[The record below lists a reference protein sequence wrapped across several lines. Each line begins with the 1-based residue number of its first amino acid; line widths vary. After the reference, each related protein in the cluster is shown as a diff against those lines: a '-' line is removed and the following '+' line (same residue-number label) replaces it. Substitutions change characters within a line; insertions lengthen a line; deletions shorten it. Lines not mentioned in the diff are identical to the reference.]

1 MKSLLGRLMAVLFL
15 VVWLPGARAA
25 YVVELTGLAQLGP
38 QVVVAF
44 DLVDGDGT
52 SNVVSLDPL
61 GSDGTFT
68 LLGLSGGATG
78 APATGLRLADDSFF
92 SEALLTLDGADR
104 LRFQFDFTAAAT
116 APGAFPDSFSV
127 FLLDPMTLWP
137 ALETTDPTGS
147 GALFRLDIDGTAR
160 GGLAL
165 FQGAQGEGP
174 QWSVSFVDGGTVPEP
189 ASWILVLTALT
200 VLARRRAIRPFRAP
214 LALLL
219 SLLLLGVAPAR
230 ADDLTAGVQISR
242 SGLTL
247 NRLTNTFDA
256 SVAVR
261 NTSAV
266 PLLGPLKLALTSA
279 SPAHIALYN
288 SHGRLPSGV
297 DYIVLPLADGTLAPG
312 ASTTGIVRLSTAGA
326 AVKATQFALDGQRL
340 VPGQTAQLDV
350 RAMFAA
356 GYLGPQPTPV
366 GPGFRV
372 LVNGVARG
380 ITDASGRLLVTVP
393 AGPAEVAVQRP
404 PNEGGSQ
411 LVAAAAAGSTVP
423 VTVSIDD
430 GKEIAAD
437 ARLQLDAL
445 QQGVLSR
452 QASSIALRFVDA
464 REQAIKLK
472 ALYDVDLI
480 DVSGNIT
487 PLSGLF
493 SLRPDGSI
501 SAAPTA
507 FYQALAGKLG
517 RLSLQVSGEDANG
530 TVYTGTRNFHLAD
543 YRVRVQLAAPPSN
556 PALPLAGI
564 RLAAT
569 ILNTDLR
576 FQAESDANGLVV
588 LPDLPRG
595 NLSLSSSA
603 TDHGIVHLG
612 QGTAPLS
619 GNSLVTL
626 TLRAPADILAN
637 VPSISVKPL
646 PAGIAAVS
654 TGKQSFLAGSG
665 VGAGTQQAAVDP
677 VRAARHA
684 AAAARHSTP
693 LGGATAAAAAPSA
706 SVGVSAAQQNA
717 VMENSALLTVPKGT
731 RKLTLRY
738 VVSTTEY
745 PYYVLQQSIYN
756 DVWSLS
762 VVSASAGQLFEQTR
776 QINSQLSQEPVW
788 LPNGS
793 TGEIKK
799 EIDVSAL
806 TAQADVSVVL
816 RATSVNIGDSLL
828 TTTVNATLEATDPLL
843 ITNIAATAGE
853 ITTHNNGSYY
863 SVPRPAATNTL
874 QRTFAVDLSKPSGA
888 TLTAV
893 NVELLDSAGAPLM
906 TVLQD
911 AAPGAAGVE
920 LLQLDDTSAKLK
932 VRITVSSPA
941 STVAGTPPPTRDIG
955 YRLRVK
961 ATDSQGSE
969 ISDEKTESGKRSL
982 WRMPDG
988 RARYG
993 ARDAGGDDWIS
1004 RGGYDW
1010 IVTNGGLL
1018 QEIDDVSGEHGR
1030 DIGHASHARGTD
1042 IDMYHFYRFPNA
1054 TSGTDNYNRLAADVV
1069 AAFATL
1075 QPTPPAAATAAFGR
1089 VAAWLGATRQGLTNL
1104 AALASVSRL
1113 IYCSGLA
1120 TQGVPAGWCSALI
1133 QTGVVTR
1140 SVAGP
1145 NGSVTLT
1152 LNFGGTFANNKM
1164 SWRNDHNNHVHI
1176 TLNPVQIAE

>member
-1 MKSLLGRLMAVLFL
+1 MKLLVRLMAVLFL
-15 VVWLPGARAA
+15 FAWLPGARAA
-25 YVVELTGLAQLGP
+25 YVVELAGLAQLGP
-38 QVVVAF
+38 QVFVAF

-52 SNVVSLDPL
+52 SNVVTVSPL
-61 GSDGTFT
+61 GSDGTLA

-78 APATGLRLADDSFF
+78 SPATGLRLADDNFF

-116 APGAFPDSFSV
+116 GPGGFPDSFSV
-127 FLLDPMTLWP
+127 FLLDPATLWP
-137 ALETTDPTGS
+137 ALATTDPTGS
-147 GALFRLDIDGTAR
+147 GALFRLDIDGTAK

-165 FQGAQGEGP
+165 FEAAQAAMP
-174 QWSVSFVDGGTVPEP
+174 QWSVSFVDGGTIPEP
-189 ASWILVLTALT
+189 ATWMLLLTSLALM
-200 VLARRRAIRPFRAP
+200 AGRRAIQPFRAA

-219 SLLLLGVAPAR
+219 GLSLLGTAPAR
-230 ADDLTAGVQISR
+230 ADDLTSSVQISR
-242 SGLTL
+242 SGLVL

-256 SVAVR
+256 SVTVR

-266 PLLGPLKLALTSA
+266 PLLGPLQLALTSA

-288 SHGRLPSGV
+288 SHGRLSGGA
-297 DYIVLPLADGTLAPG
+297 DYIVLPLTDGTLAPG
-312 ASTTGIVRLSTAGA
+312 ASTTGVVRLITAGS
-326 AVKATQFALDGQRL
+326 AVKATQFMLDGQRL

-350 RAMFAA
+350 RAVFAA
-356 GYLGPQPTPV
+356 GYLGPQPAPV

-380 ITDASGRLLVTVP
+380 ITDAGGRLLVTVQ
-393 AGPAEVAVQRP
+393 AGPVEVAVQRP

-411 LVAAAAAGSTVP
+411 PVPAVAAGSTVA
-423 VTVSIDD
+423 VTVNIDD

-437 ARLQLDAL
+437 ARLQLDAV
-445 QQGVLSR
+445 QQGVLPR

-464 REQAIKLK
+464 REQPVRLSV
-472 ALYDVDLI
+472 LHSVDLI
-480 DVSGNIT
+480 DVSGNLT
-487 PLSGLF
+487 PLTSLF
-493 SLRPDGSI
+493 SLRPDGGVT
-501 SAAPTA
+501 ATPAA

-530 TVYTGTRNFHLAD
+530 TVYTGTRDFHLAD
-543 YRVRVQLAAPPSN
+543 YRVRLQLAAPPSN

-564 RLAAT
+564 RLTAT

-576 FQAESDANGLVV
+576 FQAESDANGLLV

-595 NLSLSSSA
+595 NLSLSGSVTA
-603 TDHGIVHLG
+603 NGIVHVG
-612 QGTAPLS
+612 QGTVPLS

-626 TLRAPADILAN
+626 TLRAPADVLAN

-646 PAGIAAVS
+646 PAGMAAVS
-654 TGKQSFLAGSG
+654 TGKESSLAASP
-665 VGAGTQQAAVDP
+665 VGASTQQAAVDP

-684 AAAARHSTP
+684 VAAARRLTP
-693 LGGATAAAAAPSA
+693 LGGAATAAAVPSA
-706 SVGVSAAQQNA
+706 SVSVSAAQQNA
-717 VMENSALLTVPKGT
+717 VMENSASLTVPKGT

-738 VVSTTEY
+738 VVSTAEY

-756 DVWSLS
+756 DVWSLA

-776 QINSQLSQEPVW
+776 QINSQLSQEPAW
-788 LPNGS
+788 LPNGT

-799 EIDVSAL
+799 EIDISAL

-828 TTTVNATLEATDPLL
+828 TTSVNATLEATEPLL
-843 ITNIAATAGE
+843 ITNVAATAGE
-853 ITTHNNGSYY
+853 ITSNNNGSYY

-874 QRTFAVDLSKPSGA
+874 QRTFTVDLSKPSGS

-911 AAPGAAGVE
+911 AAPGASGVE
-920 LLQLDDTSAKLK
+920 VLQQDDTSAKLK

-941 STVAGTPPPTRDIG
+941 SIVAGTPPPTRDIG

-961 ATDSQGSE
+961 AADSQGSE

-993 ARDAGGDDWIS
+993 TRDAGGDDWVS
-1004 RGGYDW
+1004 RGGYGW
-1010 IVTNGGLL
+1010 IVANGTLL

-1089 VAAWLGATRQGLTNL
+1089 VAAWLGATRQGLSNL

-1113 IYCSGLA
+1113 IYCSGLT

-1176 TLNPVQIAE
+1176 TLNPAQIAE